1 LIILLAARTAC
12 CNCLDIVTLILCIH
26 TELTENW
33 VFESTAADAELKLID
48 FGLSRH
54 FSADEVMH
62 VPVGTPYSI
71 APEVLNGSYTS
82 ACDLWSLGMS
92 VSTAV

>member
-1 LIILLAARTAC
+1 
-12 CNCLDIVTLILCIH
+12 
-26 TELTENW
+26 

-71 APEVLNGSYTS
+71 APEVLTGSYTS

-92 VSTAV
+92 VSTTVYSAIASNT